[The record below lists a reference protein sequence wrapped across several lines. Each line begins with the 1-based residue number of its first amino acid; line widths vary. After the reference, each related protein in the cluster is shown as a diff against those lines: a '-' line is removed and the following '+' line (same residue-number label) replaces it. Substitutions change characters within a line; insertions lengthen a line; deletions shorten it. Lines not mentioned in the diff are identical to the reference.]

1 MKKILLMLLVVV
13 GILVFFNK
21 EDIPLQNKQY
31 TEVKMPQ
38 DTDYLFFIYKKLK
51 TQTELSPLENK
62 IANANMQDLI
72 FLIYDRISRLNGILS
87 GLNDLV
93 YQQAQLRVNKW
104 NIINSLLYKHISSWI
119 PLTSTNYYFY
129 SENKIWANS
138 TFSILDEMGLIDSSN
153 IGIVKEAF
161 IPFNFNYAA
170 DMLWLYSLIIYEM
183 KNDYWM
189 LEEIIH
195 STRQTSTINNNLI
208 REGKKKIIEAITKK
222 VIVIENI
229 YRSEWK
235 LPEKSTLDMHIQG
248 WD

>member
-1 MKKILLMLLVVV
+1 MGSMKKILLMLLIVV

-38 DTDYLFFIYKKLK
+38 DTDYLFFIYNKLK

-138 TFSILDEMGLIDSSN
+138 TFSILDEMGLDFSCM
-153 IGIVKEAF
+153 IV
-161 IPFNFNYAA
+161 Y
-170 DMLWLYSLIIYEM
+170 LLII
-183 KNDYWM
+183 
-189 LEEIIH
+189 
-195 STRQTSTINNNLI
+195 SS
-208 REGKKKIIEAITKK
+208 K
-222 VIVIENI
+222 V
-229 YRSEWK
+229 S
-235 LPEKSTLDMHIQG
+235 
-248 WD
+248 